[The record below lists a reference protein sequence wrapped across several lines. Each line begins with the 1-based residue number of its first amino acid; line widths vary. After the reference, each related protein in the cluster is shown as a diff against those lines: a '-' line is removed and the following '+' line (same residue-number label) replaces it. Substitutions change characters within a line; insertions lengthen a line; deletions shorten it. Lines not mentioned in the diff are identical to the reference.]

1 MSFPAIRWSTQQDL
15 PAMQKIV
22 LLMIANRINTDSGT
36 CFPSLD
42 TLAKDCGM
50 TRRSVINQV
59 AKLEIAGLLHVERS
73 TEDGVKQQNT
83 YRLLLSAS
91 ERPSLVMMNVVHGSS
106 ETKVPEVVNELHI
119 NQNNITCYLTTT
131 TTAQPVTPTPKALSE
146 QTKSDCS
153 RGSSNRNDEKKS
165 DVNTALI
172 FPAVFC
178 RNEQQ
183 SAQHLLQSV
192 AKQDHQ
198 LILDVLSAAIQAN
211 EIRKSSLACLR
222 GIIKHY
228 HARDF
233 DPSPG
238 DRIRSRREQQARN
251 PHCTTQ
257 AKVVDHAKVM
267 AELTLLSKA
276 RSEQKNQPPLP
287 ISQTKSLKHLKPLH
301 ALLST
306 TSNAS

>member
-83 YRLLLSAS
+83 YRLLLSVS
-91 ERPSLVMMNVVHGSS
+91 ERPSLVMNVVHGSS

-131 TTAQPVTPTPKALSE
+131 TQSVTPTPKALSE
-146 QTKSDCS
+146 QTQSDCG
-153 RGSSNRNDEKKS
+153 RSSDRNDEKKS

-172 FPAVFC
+172 FPAIFC

-198 LILDVLSAAIQAN
+198 LILDVLNAAIQAN

-228 HARDF
+228 HAGDF

-251 PHCTTQ
+251 QHCTTQ
-257 AKVVDHAKVM
+257 AKAVDHAKVM

-276 RSEQKNQPPLP
+276 RSEQKDQLQSPVYQP
-287 ISQTKSLKHLKPLH
+287 KSLKHLKPLH